1 MSKIICDVCGTSY
14 PDTAEQCPICGCSRD
29 SAADLLEDELLMD
42 DFDSPKTKNDRT
54 PSRKK
59 KEIFDYDEVNS
70 RPRRSLEDEDD
81 SLFDDEEEE
90 ETYQSNTFVVIL
102 LTVLIAALLLAAGF
116 LFFRYFLPNM
126 NQQGTAE
133 TTLPQFMQTTAA
145 IDVTGVPCENLVM
158 TSKQEV
164 ILNEAGARFLVNVAP
179 MPDYTTDTLVFTS
192 ADESIATVT
201 DDGRIEAVAEGE
213 TVVTITC
220 GQQKIEVPVKV
231 SFEKPTEAPTTEA
244 TQAPDTAETT
254 PATTPATTPETVAQ
268 DQGSSELKN
277 VTLKLKKTDV
287 MLKVYYEFQLLLD
300 CDLEQ
305 NEVEWSSEHPH
316 IATVDEE
323 GWVKAVKYGTT
334 SITAKYGDQEV
345 SCIVRCS

>member
-42 DFDSPKTKNDRT
+42 DFDSPKAKGGRA

-59 KEIFDYDEVNS
+59 KEIFDFDEVNS
-70 RPRRSLEDEDD
+70 GPRREPEDEDD
-81 SLFDDEEEE
+81 SLFDEEEE

-126 NQQGTAE
+126 NQQEPEA

-145 IDVTGVPCENLVM
+145 TDSTAIPCENLVM
-158 TSKQEV
+158 TSEREAV
-164 ILNEAGARFLVNVAP
+164 LNEVGARFLLHVIP
-179 MPDYTTDTLVFTS
+179 KPGDTTDALVFTS

-220 GQQKIEVPVKV
+220 GEQKIEVPVKV
-231 SFEKPTEAPTTEA
+231 SFEEPTEAPTTAA
-244 TQAPDTAETT
+244 TEAPDAEETT
-254 PATTPATTPETVAQ
+254 PATTAETVAQ
-268 DQGSSELKN
+268 GQGDSGQKD
-277 VTLKLKKTDV
+277 VTLKLKRTDI
-287 MLKVYYEFQLLLD
+287 MLGVYYEFQLLLD

-323 GWVKAVKYGTT
+323 GWVKAIKAGTT

-345 SCIVRCS
+345 SCIVRCG